1 MNQSFIT
8 VNLILIIIS
17 TIASIHPL
25 VQEYNPRSGLAQ
37 AAMVCVYT
45 SYLTMSAVAN
55 EPEKGNAHCNP
66 LTRARGTQ
74 TASIIFGALFTF
86 FAVTWSAFRSSSA
99 IASVTGMDQ
108 GRIRLDDSTITVE
121 PSERARMRQDALLAA
136 VESGAIPAS
145 ALNEDDD
152 EEAFHG
158 NTDDET
164 SQTQYVY
171 SLFHIIF
178 FLATCYTASLITSWQ
193 VIRIDEAVGG
203 DDDGEMFAI
212 IGRNFTVVWVK
223 VLSSWVCH
231 ALYILSC
238 IMPVIRRDG

>member
-1 MNQSFIT
+1 
-8 VNLILIIIS
+8 
-17 TIASIHPL
+17 
-25 VQEYNPRSGLAQ
+25 
-37 AAMVCVYT
+37 
-45 SYLTMSAVAN
+45 
-55 EPEKGNAHCNP
+55 
-66 LTRARGTQ
+66 
-74 TASIIFGALFTF
+74 
-86 FAVTWSAFRSSSA
+86 
-99 IASVTGMDQ
+99 
-108 GRIRLDDSTITVE
+108 
-121 PSERARMRQDALLAA
+121 MRQDALLAA

-145 ALNEDDD
+145 ALNEEDD

-158 NTDDET
+158 QDSDDER

-171 SLFHIIF
+171 SLFHVIF

-193 VIRIDEAVGG
+193 VIKIDEAVGG

-212 IGRNFTVVWVK
+212 IGRDFTVVWVK